1 MKNMSYHSQIVITSV
16 LLAICGSA
24 VVEPSSHRT
33 DVKGL
38 SPIATAYTMKKYD
51 ERD

>member
-1 MKNMSYHSQIVITSV
+1 MKNMSSQSQIVITSV
-16 LLAICGSA
+16 QLEICGSA
-24 VVEPSSHRT
+24 VVEPSSHPT

-38 SPIATAYTMKKYD
+38 SPTATAYTMKKYD